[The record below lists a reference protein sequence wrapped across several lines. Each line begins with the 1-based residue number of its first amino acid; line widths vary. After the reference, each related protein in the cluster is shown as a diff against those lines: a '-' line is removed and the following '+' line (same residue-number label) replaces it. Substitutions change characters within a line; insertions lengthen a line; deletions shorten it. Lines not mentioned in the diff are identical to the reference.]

1 MLIRDILDDLILW
14 KNRPHHPLII
24 SGMRQTG
31 KTFIVKKFGR
41 EFYEHTV
48 YIDFRARKSMHSVF
62 DGDFDV
68 DRMVLSITS
77 AMPSVRFVKGKTLV
91 IFDEIQDCPNARS
104 SLKYWDSDARYDV
117 IATGSFLSVRGFRAP
132 YERGISVGYEEHL
145 SMYPLS
151 FREFLINTGI
161 DISVLGYVN
170 NAFEEGKKIEDG
182 VHQSLRSFYLQYL
195 IVGGMPEAVVAFFE
209 THDINLVRR
218 IQKRILK
225 SLGDD
230 FGRFRDSNGVVKVN
244 ESLKLRSEACLRSLP
259 SQLAK
264 EYKKFQY
271 SLVEAKGNS
280 PEKASGLE
288 YLLDVGLAVRAYNTR
303 ELSFPL
309 EGVKID
315 NEFKV
320 FSVDTGLLV
329 SQLGDDVPA
338 RILSGDL
345 GAYKGAVA
353 ENMVASAFAVAG
365 HPLYY
370 YHAPSGSPELDFV
383 FEDGEDITI
392 VECKA
397 TNNRAT
403 SMKFVLA
410 NPKRFGFHKA
420 LKIADANVGG
430 GDGFRTM
437 PLYYLGFLRKKEKSF
452 IVDTVDVSK
461 LKFECDQDQE
471 EGRKAPER
479 G

>member
-1 MLIRDILDDLILW
+1 
-14 KNRPHHPLII
+14 
-24 SGMRQTG
+24 MRQTG

-48 YIDFRARKSMHSVF
+48 YIDFRAQKSIHSVF

-170 NAFEEGKKIEDG
+170 NAFDEGKKIDDG
-182 VHQSLRSFYLQYL
+182 VHQSLRSLYLQYL
-195 IVGGMPEAVVAFFE
+195 IVGGMPEAVAAFFE

-230 FGRFRDSNGVVKVN
+230 FGRYRDSNGVVKVN

-288 YLLDVGLAVRAYNTR
+288 YLLDVGLTVRSYNTR

-461 LKFECDQDQE
+461 LKLVCDQDQE
-471 EGRKAPER
+471 EERKEPER